1 MLLLSHLTFPF
12 SSSHLFLFPSP
23 FFFFT
28 FLPFYFSTAFPAY
41 RKPPV
46 CTGHGVEPY
55 YLIVFVSKIAQVES
69 YSQLLMEDTKFLG
82 QCNAVVGKACHS
94 VLRNGI
100 AQ

>member
-12 SSSHLFLFPSP
+12 SSSHLFLFLPLFP
-23 FFFFT
+23 

-41 RKPPV
+41 REPPV
-46 CTGHGVEPY
+46 RTGHGVEPY
-55 YLIVFVSKIAQVES
+55 YLIVFVSKIAQVEL

>member
-12 SSSHLFLFPSP
+12 PLRI
-23 FFFFT
+23 FFFFLPLFP
-28 FLPFYFSTAFPAY
+28 FLPFYLSTAFPAY
-41 RKPPV
+41 REPPV
-46 CTGHGVEPY
+46 RAGHGVEPY
-55 YLIVFVSKIAQVES
+55 YLIVFVSKIAQVEL

>member
-1 MLLLSHLTFPF
+1 MLLLFTSCF
-12 SSSHLFLFPSP
+12 SIFLLSSFSFFLPLFP
-23 FFFFT
+23 

-41 RKPPV
+41 REPPV
-46 CTGHGVEPY
+46 RTGHGVESY
-55 YLIVFVSKIAQVES
+55 YLIVFVSKIAQVEL

-82 QCNAVVGKACHS
+82 KCNAVVGKACHS